1 MRRREFLRNVA
12 AGSLGGSVVTQ
23 TLTAGRSLGATTD
36 ARPNILFAIS
46 DDQSWAHAGVAGDP
60 VVKTP
65 TFDRVAREGVRFT
78 RAFCASPSCTPSRGA
93 ILTGQAPWQL
103 KENGNLWS
111 TLRKEF
117 AVYPDLL
124 EKAGY
129 TVGHTR
135 KGWGPGRL
143 PPGGRER
150 NPAGQGFRNFER
162 FYEQVPDGKP
172 FCFWFGSVDPHR
184 PYKKG
189 SGVKSGKSL
198 DRVKVPPFLPDVPEV
213 RSDILDY
220 FVEIERFDREVGQII
235 QLLERDGQLDNTL
248 VVVTSDNGMP
258 FPRAKAN
265 LYDYG
270 ARLPLAVRWPKRVKG
285 GRTLDDF
292 IGFTDFAPTFLEAA
306 GLKPP
311 VDMTGRSFLDLLT
324 SDKTGR
330 IDPKRDK
337 VFTGRERHAWVRAG
351 GLGYPCRAVR
361 TDRFLY
367 IRNLEPDRWPA
378 GDPDRYGDI
387 DRSPSKAYMM
397 ANRNAKRV
405 SHLFQL
411 AFARRPAEELYDLQK
426 DAAQMNNVAPMR
438 EYAQAKAKLRAE
450 LDAWMVRIKDPRA
463 TGQGDVFD
471 TYPYYGGK
479 RKKKPAKR

>member
-189 SGVKSGKSL
+189 SGV
-198 DRVKVPPFLPDVPEV
+198 
-213 RSDILDY
+213 
-220 FVEIERFDREVGQII
+220 
-235 QLLERDGQLDNTL
+235 
-248 VVVTSDNGMP
+248 
-258 FPRAKAN
+258 
-265 LYDYG
+265 
-270 ARLPLAVRWPKRVKG
+270 
-285 GRTLDDF
+285 
-292 IGFTDFAPTFLEAA
+292 
-306 GLKPP
+306 
-311 VDMTGRSFLDLLT
+311 
-324 SDKTGR
+324 
-330 IDPKRDK
+330 
-337 VFTGRERHAWVRAG
+337 
-351 GLGYPCRAVR
+351 
-361 TDRFLY
+361 
-367 IRNLEPDRWPA
+367 
-378 GDPDRYGDI
+378 
-387 DRSPSKAYMM
+387 
-397 ANRNAKRV
+397 
-405 SHLFQL
+405 
-411 AFARRPAEELYDLQK
+411 
-426 DAAQMNNVAPMR
+426 
-438 EYAQAKAKLRAE
+438 
-450 LDAWMVRIKDPRA
+450 
-463 TGQGDVFD
+463 
-471 TYPYYGGK
+471 
-479 RKKKPAKR
+479 